1 MMGYNRLRLNED
13 ELAFLREHYPEVDY
27 ENLMDFVEGMATI
40 KNIDILISSL
50 DYDIENREYSDKWG
64 EDERNARVEMCRQI
78 REKADY
84 YRKHNGKNY
93 VKGFDS
99 SAYCYKAD
107 EISKIAV
114 GEEIGSDIYKI
125 DQSINYI
132 RSIID
137 RFDNDK
143 KLWNIAV
150 YLGTKYGELMLDEKL
165 LSLGFDWEMTENR
178 KYPVIMEPVRKLNI
192 DPIRFVFDK
201 IRSKELDGA
210 LRGTC
215 SDLYYRFLD
224 QIKELS

>member
-1 MMGYNRLRLNED
+1 MGYNRLRLNED
-13 ELAFLREHYPEVDY
+13 ELAFIKKRYPEVDY
-27 ENLMDFVEGMATI
+27 ENLMDLVEGMSTI
-40 KNIDILISSL
+40 RNIDILISSM
-50 DYDIENREYSDKWG
+50 DYDIENRHFPDSSNE
-64 EDERNARVEMCRQI
+64 EERNVQLELCRQI
-78 REKADY
+78 REKAGY

-99 SAYCYKAD
+99 TAYCLKAD
-107 EISKIAV
+107 EISKIAI
-114 GEEIGSDIYKI
+114 GEEIETDMYKI

-137 RFDNDK
+137 RFEDDK

-165 LSLGFDWEMTENR
+165 LSLGFDWEMTESR

-201 IRSKELDGA
+201 IRSRELEGA

-224 QIKELS
+224 QIKEQN